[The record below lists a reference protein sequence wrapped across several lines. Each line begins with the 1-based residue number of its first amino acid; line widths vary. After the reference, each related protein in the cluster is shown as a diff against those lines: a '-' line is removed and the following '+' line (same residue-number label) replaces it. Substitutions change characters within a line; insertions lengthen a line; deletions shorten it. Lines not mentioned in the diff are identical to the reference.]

1 MSKANGK
8 SRYFVKRGVKTVN
21 IEFDEEEVEITV
33 NIPTNYQ
40 HDTMMQKYTELSA
53 TGSVTVNGA
62 DLMEERLIVHL
73 IELPFD
79 VPYDEEMEQFGKW
92 SNASDNQKR
101 AAIRLLDSD
110 LRDKI
115 NNAIVG
121 VENLEEDE
129 VGN

>member
-79 VPYDEEMEQFGKW
+79 VPYDEEMVQFGKW